1 MTTAVTGSV
10 LLLNAS
16 YEPLQMISVRRAV
29 NLLLADKVQ
38 AVEGV
43 HSRLRSVNRVFE
55 VPLVVRLTYY
65 VNVPR
70 PGVTW
75 SRRAI
80 LERDGWVCVYCGVR
94 IGDKKQGRYLA
105 KGDFT
110 IDHLIPKSRGGH
122 NTWGNTACACSI
134 CNNRKANRTPH
145 EAGMKL
151 LYEPKTPRGH
161 VLVVRGQVPNE
172 WVKYLDIGQ

>member
-1 MTTAVTGSV
+1 MSV

-16 YEPLQMISVRRAV
+16 YEPLQMITVRRAV
-29 NLLLADKVQ
+29 NLLLAEKVQ
-38 AVEGV
+38 PVEGIS
-43 HSRLRSVNRVFE
+43 SRLRSVNRVFE
-55 VPLVVRLTYY
+55 VPSVVRLTYY

-75 SRRAI
+75 SRRAV
-80 LERDGWVCVYCGVR
+80 LERDGWRCIYCGVHPGQR
-94 IGDKKQGRYLA
+94 KNGRFLS
-105 KGDFT
+105 KNDFT
-110 IDHLIPKSRGGH
+110 IDHLIPKSRGGA
-122 NTWGNTACACSI
+122 NTWGNTACACGP

-161 VLVVRGQVPNE
+161 VLAVRGQVPHE
-172 WVKYLDIGQ
+172 WVKYLNL

>member
-1 MTTAVTGSV
+1 MSV

-43 HSRLRSVNRVFE
+43 ASRLRSVNRVFE
-55 VPLVVRLTYY
+55 VPSVVRLTYY

-70 PGVTW
+70 VGVTW
-75 SRRAI
+75 SRRAV
-80 LERDGWVCVYCGVR
+80 LERDDWQCVYCGVR
-94 IGDKKQGRYLA
+94 PGFKRQNRYLS
-105 KGDFT
+105 KQDFT
-110 IDHLIPKSRGGH
+110 IDHLIPKSRGGA
-122 NTWGNTACACSI
+122 NTWGNTACACGA
-134 CNNRKANRTPH
+134 CNNRKADRTPH

-151 LYEPKTPRGH
+151 LFEPKTPRGH
-161 VLVVRGQVPNE
+161 VLVMRGQVPKE
-172 WVKYLDIGQ
+172 WVKYLNL

>member
-10 LLLNAS
+10 LLLTAS
-16 YEPLQMISVRRAV
+16 YEPLQMISVKRAV

-75 SRRAI
+75 SRRAV

-94 IGDKKQGRYLA
+94 IGDKKQGKYLN
-105 KGDFT
+105 KTDFT
-110 IDHLIPKSRGGH
+110 IDHLIPKSRGGN

-151 LYEPKTPRGH
+151 LWEPKIPR
-161 VLVVRGQVPNE
+161 VDYLVAAGDVPDS
-172 WVKYLDIGQ
+172 WKIYLEL

>member
-1 MTTAVTGSV
+1 MFTASGSV

-29 NLLLADKVQ
+29 NLLLAEKVQ
-38 AVEGV
+38 AVEGLS
-43 HSRLRSVNRVFE
+43 SRLRSVNRVFE
-55 VPLVVRLTYY
+55 VPSVVRLNYY

-75 SRRAI
+75 SRRAV
-80 LERDGWVCVYCGVR
+80 LERDGWHCIYCG
-94 IGDKKQGRYLA
+94 IKLGDKRHGRYLN

-110 IDHLIPKSRGGH
+110 IDHLFPKSRGGN
-122 NTWGNTACACSI
+122 NTWGNTACACSV

-172 WVKYLDIGQ
+172 WVKYLDLSG